1 MREQMPLVWKLKLL
15 ILFSPL
21 TEWIERTQF
30 LRLRL
35 REKTLEYGRQERT
48 PASRNKIESFI
59 KFYNINMNDFEPSD
73 SNAYATFEE
82 FFTRSL
88 KPGSRTIHDEDN
100 PCQAVVVA
108 DSRVVVFDSVAITQ
122 SIWIKGKQFSIQ
134 NLTLE
139 PKLSK
144 VWSDGAVAS
153 FRLSPQDYHRYH
165 SPVEGTLVWWKQIP
179 GEYYNVDAIALRSNV
194 DILTSNARSCACI
207 STKAFGQV
215 LFVAIGATGVGTVK
229 FHDHFRKE
237 GSKIKK
243 GEEVGM
249 FEFGGSSII
258 VAFEKGRILFDEDLI
273 SVSKRAITVNVEV
286 GMRLGKA
293 LISA

>member
-1 MREQMPLVWKLKLL
+1 MTRIIQKV
-15 ILFSPL
+15 
-21 TEWIERTQF
+21 
-30 LRLRL
+30 LRLPL
-35 REKTLEYGRQERT
+35 HQLCANLFQ
-48 PASRNKIESFI
+48 
-59 KFYNINMNDFEPSD
+59 
-73 SNAYATFEE
+73 
-82 FFTRSL
+82 
-88 KPGSRTIHDEDN
+88 
-100 PCQAVVVA
+100 CQAVVVA

-229 FHDHFRKE
+229 FVFNT
-237 GSKIKK
+237 S
-243 GEEVGM
+243 
-249 FEFGGSSII
+249 
-258 VAFEKGRILFDEDLI
+258 
-273 SVSKRAITVNVEV
+273 N
-286 GMRLGKA
+286 
-293 LISA
+293 

>member
-1 MREQMPLVWKLKLL
+1 MRFLENLEQHVLCSPPGCGVGQAPTSVQGFL
-15 ILFSPL
+15 IFPPPVLQANLSQ
-21 TEWIERTQF
+21 R
-30 LRLRL
+30 
-35 REKTLEYGRQERT
+35 
-48 PASRNKIESFI
+48 
-59 KFYNINMNDFEPSD
+59 
-73 SNAYATFEE
+73 
-82 FFTRSL
+82 
-88 KPGSRTIHDEDN
+88 
-100 PCQAVVVA
+100 QAVVVA
-108 DSRVVVFDSVAITQ
+108 DSRVVVYDSVATTQ
-122 SIWIKGKQFSIQ
+122 SIWIKGKNFSIQ

-139 PKLSK
+139 PELSK

-165 SPVEGTLVWWKQIP
+165 SPVEGTLVWWKHIS
-179 GEYYNVDAIALRSNV
+179 GEYYNVDAIALR
-194 DILTSNARSCACI
+194 
-207 STKAFGQV
+207 
-215 LFVAIGATGVGTVK
+215 

-237 GSKIKK
+237 GSYIKK

-293 LISA
+293 LTPNV